1 MIAPMSLVAPARLL
15 LVGLLATGA
24 CATAHQPVLVT
35 PPDTHHEA
43 PPTLI
48 RNVRVFTGLEDEL
61 TQPVDL
67 LLAGGRIA
75 KVTHPGQLD
84 APAGVEVVDGTG
96 RTLLPGLVDMNVRL
110 GATPDVPPWAGA
122 IVDPKLQAEAL
133 IYAGITTVVAVGHDA
148 DIEALQKEIAGG
160 KVAGPRMFRSSHP
173 IAGSAEPDSG
183 PFARWFR
190 PRSTKVEGSPK
201 DAARAARRDLEILKS
216 DFVKVDFGG
225 GPGISRK
232 ALEAVVAEARMYERF
247 VFVDAQGP
255 QDAAEAAE
263 AGAGLLLHVPWTGAL
278 TPEQMDAISMSGA
291 PVVTTARL
299 WAAMGERMAGA
310 EGDSAL
316 EREIVRPEA
325 ATGVAPE
332 TDGMVST
339 DTRELARGYDAAAR
353 SNLIALHRQGVPLLA
368 GTGAG
373 LPGVVHGASL
383 HQELQALVAL
393 GIPPAE
399 VLKMA
404 TSFPV
409 RLLAPRAAFGLI
421 GLGAYADVILV
432 EGNPLEDMAA
442 VGRIVSV
449 WQAGRKLERHVPERA
464 IARSAD

>member
-1 MIAPMSLVAPARLL
+1 MSLFAPARLL
-15 LVGLLATGA
+15 VLGLLATAA

-43 PPTLI
+43 PPTVI
-48 RNVRVFTGLEDEL
+48 RGVRVFTGLEDEL
-61 TQPVDL
+61 TQPVDI

-75 KVTHPGQLD
+75 KVTHPGQLE
-84 APAGVEVVDGTG
+84 APAGAEEVDGRG

-110 GATPDVPPWAGA
+110 GGVEDVPPWAGA
-122 IVDPKLQAEAL
+122 IVEPRLQAEAL
-133 IYAGITTVVAVGHDA
+133 IYAGITTVVAVGHDT
-148 DIEALQKEIAGG
+148 DIEALQKDIAGG

-190 PRSTKVEGSPK
+190 PRSTKVAGSPK

-216 DFVKVDFGG
+216 DFVKVDFG

-263 AGAGLLLHVPWTGAL
+263 AGAGLLLHVPWTGTL

-299 WAAMGERMAGA
+299 WAAMGERMAGM
-310 EGDSAL
+310 EDTSPL
-316 EREIVRPEA
+316 EREIARPGA
-325 ATGVAPE
+325 ATGVAAE
-332 TDGMVST
+332 TEGMVSG
-339 DTRELARGYDAAAR
+339 DTRELASGYDAAAR
-353 SNLIALHRQGVPLLA
+353 ANLVALHALGVPLLA

-393 GIPPAE
+393 GFPPAE

-404 TSFPV
+404 TSYPV
-409 RLLAPRAAFGLI
+409 RLLAPRAPFGLI

-432 EGNPLEDMAA
+432 DGNPLEDMAA
-442 VGRIVSV
+442 IGRIVSV
-449 WQAGRKLERHVPERA
+449 WQAGRKLERHVPSSA